1 MTKLMKSILEQIQD
15 LVNCSCGQFFIFVE
29 DIITLEDK
37 KQYQISSI
45 FVENQYI
52 NVFTLDET
60 NLQDASFESI
70 EEAKNMKYSKQYQ
83 YVPFFDQNGNLM
95 ASLQIESKFKFI
107 KEEIKKYIDK
117 EKKKED

>member
-1 MTKLMKSILEQIQD
+1 
-15 LVNCSCGQFFIFVE
+15 
-29 DIITLEDK
+29 
-37 KQYQISSI
+37 
-45 FVENQYI
+45 
-52 NVFTLDET
+52 
-60 NLQDASFESI
+60 
-70 EEAKNMKYSKQYQ
+70 MKYSKQYQ